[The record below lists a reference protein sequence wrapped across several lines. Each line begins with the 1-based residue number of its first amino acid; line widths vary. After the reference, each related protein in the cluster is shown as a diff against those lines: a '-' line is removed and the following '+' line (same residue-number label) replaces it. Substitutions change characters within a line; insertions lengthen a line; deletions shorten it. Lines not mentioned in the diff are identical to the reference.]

1 MGNLCSRSSNKPDNF
16 STPGRV
22 IGSSSSASAPT
33 QTPTQNP
40 RAQIPTGKRQGQ
52 GRTLGSPAATA
63 AAGQENEARDAAAR
77 AAEQR
82 AHSAKTTANKGKL
95 GRELEKQRGQK
106 RTETLEGV
114 SAEERR
120 RREVEG
126 VEERRRWD

>member
-22 IGSSSSASAPT
+22 VGSSSSSSAPAAPT
-33 QTPTQNP
+33 QTP
-40 RAQIPTGKRQGQ
+40 RAQIPKGHGQ
-52 GRTLGSPAATA
+52 GRTLGSTTTA
-63 AAGQENEARDAAAR
+63 AAGRENEARDAAAR
-77 AAEQR
+77 AAEER
-82 AHSAKTTANKGKL
+82 AHSAKTTATKGKL

-106 RTETLEGV
+106 RTETLEGM